1 MFLQVHPEGLVS
13 QAVHH
18 GADGPWQNADD
29 DVAREQ
35 WVRQTIGEPVFQKRF
50 QQRVHVYQHAQQQL
64 EAVEQDGVSGLLC
77 VRAGGSGGEQDAE
90 VRVEQGQPNDDQQQQ
105 VPGIPLEDDVRAT
118 EHRHPHTEDICAK
131 ERHRLGSQGDKQVR
145 EDGESA
151 GGPDQTDEEVG
162 SPHGA
167 DAGVVQRA
175 THCHVAL

>member
-1 MFLQVHPEGLVS
+1 M
-13 QAVHH
+13 
-18 GADGPWQNADD
+18 
-29 DVAREQ
+29 
-35 WVRQTIGEPVFQKRF
+35 
-50 QQRVHVYQHAQQQL
+50 
-64 EAVEQDGVSGLLC
+64 EQDGVSGLLC

-131 ERHRLGSQGDKQVR
+131 ERHGLGGQGDKQVR
-145 EDGESA
+145 EDGEHTD
-151 GGPDQTDEEVG
+151 GPDQTDEEVG